1 MKRSWLF
8 YVSPCILAAVI
19 CIMAIVFG
27 ILGKESSGGW
37 SYLLVIIF
45 LPGLFILLLADFLI
59 KALTKGNVLY
69 IWIIEAVVIAI
80 LIFWSKNHFL

>member
-8 YVSPCILAAVI
+8 YISPCILASVI
-19 CIMAIVFG
+19 CVFAIIIG
-27 ILGKESSGGW
+27 IIEKQSSGGW

-69 IWIIEAVVIAI
+69 IWIIEVVVVAV